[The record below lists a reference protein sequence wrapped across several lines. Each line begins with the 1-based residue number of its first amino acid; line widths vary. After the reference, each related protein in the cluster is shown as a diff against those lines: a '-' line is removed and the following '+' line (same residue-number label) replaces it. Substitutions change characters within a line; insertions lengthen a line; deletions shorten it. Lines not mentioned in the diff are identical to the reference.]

1 MFVGTLAD
9 ASWKSRE
16 AIDDKPDEDRVE
28 RKPED
33 GADEA
38 APTDSRIASGLIS
51 QKPVE
56 HRGLHQALS
65 SASPTRRRLSRR
77 RLICYVGPIRIGL
90 EIGLKE
96 MSGRRL
102 TKDAAAQRLRAFLR
116 QQAYGPQD
124 RLEPERVL
132 TLRIGCSRE
141 TLRAALDVLEKD
153 GLIWR
158 HVGQGTFVGPRPS
171 HEPIRPSVLAE
182 MASPADVLN
191 ARLLIEP
198 PIAGEA
204 ALHASPDEIV
214 ILRGHALRSSEA
226 RDWQAYEQ
234 ADDAFHKGIA
244 RITGNPLL
252 IAFLDVLSSV
262 RGRARWQ
269 RQHDL
274 AFRRARKK
282 EYATQ
287 QGRMHLAIV
296 EAIAARDPGA
306 AQQAMFEH
314 LSAIR
319 AIMVQEAA
327 E

>member
-1 MFVGTLAD
+1 MPGTRLTT
-9 ASWKSRE
+9 
-16 AIDDKPDEDRVE
+16 
-28 RKPED
+28 
-33 GADEA
+33 DEA
-38 APTDSRIASGLIS
+38 
-51 QKPVE
+51 
-56 HRGLHQALS
+56 
-65 SASPTRRRLSRR
+65 TR
-77 RLICYVGPIRIGL
+77 
-90 EIGLKE
+90 
-96 MSGRRL
+96 
-102 TKDAAAQRLRAFLR
+102 RLRAHLR
-116 QQAYGPQD
+116 QRAYGPQD
-124 RLEPERVL
+124 KLEPERIL
-132 TLRIGCSRE
+132 APRIGCSRE
-141 TLRAALDVLEKD
+141 TLRAALHVLEKE

-158 HVGQGTFVGPRPS
+158 HVGQGTFVGPRPA

-182 MASPADVLN
+182 MASPADVLD

-204 ALHASPDEIV
+204 ALRATPDEIAL
-214 ILRGHALRSSEA
+214 LRGHGLRSSEA
-226 RDWQAYEQ
+226 PDWQAYEQ

-282 EYATQ
+282 EYAAQ

-296 EAIAARDPGA
+296 EALAARDPEA
-306 AQQAMFEH
+306 ARQAMFDH

-319 AIMVQEAA
+319 AIMVHETVSPWAD
-327 E
+327 

>member
-1 MFVGTLAD
+1 M
-9 ASWKSRE
+9 AS
-16 AIDDKPDEDRVE
+16 
-28 RKPED
+28 
-33 GADEA
+33 
-38 APTDSRIASGLIS
+38 T
-51 QKPVE
+51 
-56 HRGLHQALS
+56 
-65 SASPTRRRLSRR
+65 RLSTSNATR
-77 RLICYVGPIRIGL
+77 
-90 EIGLKE
+90 
-96 MSGRRL
+96 
-102 TKDAAAQRLRAFLR
+102 RLRAHLR
-116 QQAYGPQD
+116 QQAYAPQD
-124 RLEPERVL
+124 KLEPERVL
-132 TLRIGCSRE
+132 APKIGCSRE
-141 TLRAALDVLEKD
+141 TLRGALGVLEKE

-158 HVGQGTFVGPRPS
+158 HVGQGTFIGPRPA

-182 MASPADVLN
+182 MASPADVLD

-204 ALHASPDEIV
+204 ALRATADEIAL
-214 ILRGHALRSSEA
+214 LRGHALRSSEA
-226 RDWQAYEQ
+226 PDWQAYEQ

-282 EYATQ
+282 EYAAQ

-296 EAIAARDPGA
+296 EALAARDPEA
-306 AQQAMFEH
+306 ARQAMLDH

-319 AIMVQEAA
+319 AIMVHETVSS
-327 E
+327 

>member
-1 MFVGTLAD
+1 MSGT
-9 ASWKSRE
+9 
-16 AIDDKPDEDRVE
+16 
-28 RKPED
+28 
-33 GADEA
+33 
-38 APTDSRIASGLIS
+38 
-51 QKPVE
+51 
-56 HRGLHQALS
+56 
-65 SASPTRRRLSRR
+65 RLS
-77 RLICYVGPIRIGL
+77 
-90 EIGLKE
+90 
-96 MSGRRL
+96 
-102 TKDAAAQRLRAFLR
+102 TNDATRRLRAHLR
-116 QQAYGPQD
+116 HRAYGPQD

-132 TLRIGCSRE
+132 APKIGCSRE
-141 TLRAALDVLEKD
+141 TLRAALDVLEKE

-158 HVGQGTFVGPRPS
+158 HVGQGTFVGPRPV

-182 MASPADVLN
+182 MASPADVLD

-204 ALHASPDEIV
+204 ALRATAGEIAL
-214 ILRGHALRSSEA
+214 LRNHALRSSEA
-226 RDWQAYEQ
+226 PDWQAYEQ

-282 EYATQ
+282 EYAAQ

-296 EAIAARDPGA
+296 EAIAVRNPEAAR
-306 AQQAMFEH
+306 QAMFDH

-319 AIMVQEAA
+319 AIMVHEIV

>member
-1 MFVGTLAD
+1 MPGT
-9 ASWKSRE
+9 
-16 AIDDKPDEDRVE
+16 
-28 RKPED
+28 
-33 GADEA
+33 
-38 APTDSRIASGLIS
+38 
-51 QKPVE
+51 
-56 HRGLHQALS
+56 
-65 SASPTRRRLSRR
+65 
-77 RLICYVGPIRIGL
+77 
-90 EIGLKE
+90 
-96 MSGRRL
+96 RL
-102 TKDAAAQRLRAFLR
+102 TTDDVTRRLRAHLR
-116 QQAYGPQD
+116 QRAYGPQD
-124 RLEPERVL
+124 KLEPERVL
-132 TLRIGCSRE
+132 APKVGCSRE
-141 TLRAALDVLEKD
+141 TLRAALDVLEKE

-158 HVGQGTFVGPRPS
+158 HVGQGTFVGPRPA

-182 MASPADVLN
+182 MASPADVLD

-204 ALHASPDEIV
+204 ALRATADEIAL
-214 ILRGHALRSSEA
+214 LRGHALRSSEA
-226 RDWQAYEQ
+226 PDWQAYEQ

-282 EYATQ
+282 EYAAQ

-296 EAIAARDPGA
+296 DAIAARDPVA
-306 AQQAMFEH
+306 ARQAMFDH

-319 AIMVQEAA
+319 AIMVDEAIG
-327 E
+327 

>member
-1 MFVGTLAD
+1 MPGT
-9 ASWKSRE
+9 
-16 AIDDKPDEDRVE
+16 
-28 RKPED
+28 
-33 GADEA
+33 
-38 APTDSRIASGLIS
+38 
-51 QKPVE
+51 
-56 HRGLHQALS
+56 
-65 SASPTRRRLSRR
+65 RLS
-77 RLICYVGPIRIGL
+77 
-90 EIGLKE
+90 
-96 MSGRRL
+96 
-102 TKDAAAQRLRAFLR
+102 TDDATRRLRAHLR

-124 RLEPERVL
+124 KLEPERVL
-132 TLRIGCSRE
+132 APRIGCSRE
-141 TLRAALDVLEKD
+141 TLRAALDVLEKE
-153 GLIWR
+153 GQIWR
-158 HVGQGTFVGPRPS
+158 HVGQGTFVGPRPA

-182 MASPADVLN
+182 MASAADVLD

-204 ALHASPDEIV
+204 ALRATPDEIAL
-214 ILRGHALRSSEA
+214 LRADALRSSEA
-226 RDWQAYEQ
+226 PDWQAYEQ

-282 EYATQ
+282 EYAAQ

-296 EAIAARDPGA
+296 EAIAAQDPA
-306 AQQAMFEH
+306 AARQAMFDH

-319 AIMVQEAA
+319 AIMVQETAA
-327 E
+327 